1 MNYVISNGCFELL
14 YAKSAGLELYNLA
27 GQRISSSSNNVLLLP
42 TKGLYIVKVKLQ
54 NKQKTIKIVW

>member
-1 MNYVISNGCFELL
+1 MNYIISNGCFELL
-14 YAKSAGLELYNLA
+14 NAKSAGLEFYDLA

-54 NKQKTIKIVW
+54 NKQKTIKVVW